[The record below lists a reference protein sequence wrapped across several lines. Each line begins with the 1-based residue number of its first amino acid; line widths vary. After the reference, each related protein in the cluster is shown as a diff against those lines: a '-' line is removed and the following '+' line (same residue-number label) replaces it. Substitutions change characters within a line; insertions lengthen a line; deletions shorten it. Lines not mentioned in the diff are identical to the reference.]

1 MRRKISLLLAV
12 VMAMTTIMVMNV
24 PAFAEG
30 REIDFD
36 ATDVVD
42 MGFIPTEETE
52 ITIYELV
59 NAQTHRYEMY
69 VDDKLEYYSDSVDY
83 QSYIQWADSVF
94 DSNAAVYFPEGTKV
108 KHGCRFIWD
117 GKNKIAK
124 EYYYSVKYYQEKYE
138 EKPEETGTHTHDFQW
153 KTISE
158 PTAEKDGLEAEVCSI
173 CGERRNEQPL
183 SAYGYALNQYAA
195 PVIEAAQP
203 GQTTT
208 LEFGEWNSFPKSFM
222 DKVAAKNDVT
232 YVFKFKYNHQRYTIC
247 IPAGIKVDYNE
258 DWFGPLKLAELFGA
272 IIE

>member
-1 MRRKISLLLAV
+1 MLKKKLCIILTAILALFTMV
-12 VMAMTTIMVMNV
+12 GNKLNAYAAVSIVGSWHICGMGDNVDFTEGTFTTVDLPEGMTEDYATFTVYSDGTGVMNITGELENARISFHDGEFFL
-24 PAFAEG
+24 PAEPG
-30 REIDFD
+30 
-36 ATDVVD
+36 
-42 MGFIPTEETE
+42 EE
-52 ITIYELV
+52 
-59 NAQTHRYEMY
+59 
-69 VDDKLEYYSDSVDY
+69 
-83 QSYIQWADSVF
+83 
-94 DSNAAVYFPEGTKV
+94 PEGLPYLEHPNGEIYICDLSAVWV
-108 KHGCRFIWD
+108 KD
-117 GKNKIAK
+117 GGPITPL
-124 EYYYSVKYYQEKYE
+124 
-138 EKPEETGTHTHDFQW
+138 PEELEQGHTHDFQW